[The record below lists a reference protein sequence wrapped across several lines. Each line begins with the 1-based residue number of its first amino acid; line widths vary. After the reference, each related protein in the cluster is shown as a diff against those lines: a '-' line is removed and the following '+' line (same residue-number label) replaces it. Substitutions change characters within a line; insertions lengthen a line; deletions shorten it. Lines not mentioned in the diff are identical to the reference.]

1 MDIKNTLAK
10 WYKGRSGTDSVFR
23 STSLEFPEILI
34 DQCISDLKVKEE
46 AKSDGESNV
55 PNSGASSF
63 SGTEQRLQVRFDGDK
78 AYHTNMA
85 QEVINSFEKQCF
97 NHDLEKKGAAFT
109 GFELLVDNEHD
120 QLKAII
126 RDVKIQVQEKLKSSQ
141 KEHDEFKTNNKIER
155 SCRTPRSDVR
165 VFSIISVMMLIETI
179 LNAGFIVSG
188 IGSYIQA
195 ALYALTLSGINIL
208 FGFFIGRK
216 VITYKNH
223 INKFYNLLSY
233 LFFLF
238 YVAFIFLLNFVIAH
252 WRDLSAP
259 AKQSAT
265 FKKLN
270 PEFLDAVTKLTS
282 DPFGFSGN
290 ETLIFLLVG
299 IGFSFYALYEGYNSE
314 DPYPGYG
321 LMHRRLEDARDD
333 YLGQKELS
341 LKEIDSLR
349 EGFLADI
356 ISKSDAIKHS
366 YTATK
371 QCTTE
376 LENYLSRF
384 NTYMEQL
391 DRYCYAVLSTYRNE
405 NEKSRNTKTPK
416 YFDEQLIIKDP
427 PILKN
432 RLEELGQILTKS
444 KPIVDNLQ
452 VMLESIN
459 KYIWKVN
466 NSTRKEYEELENF

>member
-46 AKSDGESNV
+46 AKSDGENNV
-55 PNSGASSF
+55 PNSEASSF

-141 KEHDEFKTNNKIER
+141 KEYDEFKTNNKIER
-155 SCRTPRSDVR
+155 SSRTPRSDVR

-208 FGFFIGRK
+208 LGFFIGRK

-321 LMHRRLEDARDD
+321 LMHRRL
-333 YLGQKELS
+333 
-341 LKEIDSLR
+341 
-349 EGFLADI
+349 
-356 ISKSDAIKHS
+356 
-366 YTATK
+366 
-371 QCTTE
+371 
-376 LENYLSRF
+376 
-384 NTYMEQL
+384 
-391 DRYCYAVLSTYRNE
+391 
-405 NEKSRNTKTPK
+405 
-416 YFDEQLIIKDP
+416 
-427 PILKN
+427 
-432 RLEELGQILTKS
+432 
-444 KPIVDNLQ
+444 
-452 VMLESIN
+452 
-459 KYIWKVN
+459 
-466 NSTRKEYEELENF
+466 

>member
-1 MDIKNTLAK
+1 
-10 WYKGRSGTDSVFR
+10 
-23 STSLEFPEILI
+23 
-34 DQCISDLKVKEE
+34 
-46 AKSDGESNV
+46 
-55 PNSGASSF
+55 
-63 SGTEQRLQVRFDGDK
+63 
-78 AYHTNMA
+78 
-85 QEVINSFEKQCF
+85 
-97 NHDLEKKGAAFT
+97 
-109 GFELLVDNEHD
+109 LLVDNEHD

-208 FGFFIGRK
+208 LGFFIGRK

-290 ETLIFLLVG
+290 ETLIFLLV
-299 IGFSFYALYEGYNSE
+299 
-314 DPYPGYG
+314 
-321 LMHRRLEDARDD
+321 
-333 YLGQKELS
+333 
-341 LKEIDSLR
+341 
-349 EGFLADI
+349 
-356 ISKSDAIKHS
+356 
-366 YTATK
+366 
-371 QCTTE
+371 
-376 LENYLSRF
+376 
-384 NTYMEQL
+384 
-391 DRYCYAVLSTYRNE
+391 
-405 NEKSRNTKTPK
+405 
-416 YFDEQLIIKDP
+416 
-427 PILKN
+427 
-432 RLEELGQILTKS
+432 
-444 KPIVDNLQ
+444 
-452 VMLESIN
+452 
-459 KYIWKVN
+459 
-466 NSTRKEYEELENF
+466 